1 MREVISING
10 MFDLPVQARSFL
22 LVHFGVSS
30 FITNFNAKFFFFFDF
45 SLQSVKLVVRLVMP
59 VGNYIPLSTV
69 LSRMDI

>member
-10 MFDLPVQARSFL
+10 MFDLPFQARSFFL

-30 FITNFNAKFFFFFDF
+30 FITNFNAKFFFFDF